1 MKSVRS
7 VVESL
12 TSLILS
18 PSRDASLGKQQVL
31 YSLFIIS
38 LCCFRVA
45 LPRSMLTG
53 YGRLDTNSFFF
64 SIQVEMYLVARTWL
78 KEQRILTQNVF
89 LVNAQ
94 TILELIKVFV
104 QFPR

>member
-1 MKSVRS
+1 
-7 VVESL
+7 
-12 TSLILS
+12 
-18 PSRDASLGKQQVL
+18 
-31 YSLFIIS
+31 
-38 LCCFRVA
+38 
-45 LPRSMLTG
+45 MLTG

-104 QFPR
+104 QFPRWVRIETTLFHVDRVFSRLEGEWV

>member
-18 PSRDASLGKQQVL
+18 SSRDASLGKQQVL
-31 YSLFIIS
+31 YSLFISS

-45 LPRSMLTG
+45 LPRIYVDGLRSFG
-53 YGRLDTNSFFF
+53 YKFFFFFF

-78 KEQRILTQNVF
+78 KEQRIFTQNVF
-89 LVNAQ
+89 LVDAQ
-94 TILELIKVFV
+94 TILEVIKDH
-104 QFPR
+104 